1 MSEAK
6 HDSERH
12 GIWTALGQRTTE
24 HPEAR
29 SVEADEAYDVLV
41 VGAGITGLTSAV
53 LLAESGLRVGV
64 LEAHDLAASAT
75 VNSTGKLSLL
85 HGQTLSSL
93 RSRRG
98 DEDAAAYVQGNL
110 AAIDWARAFCAAR
123 QVPMQERTSILFAR
137 TEQGVKQVAQQ
148 REAAEALR
156 LPVGAEV
163 AAELPFEIL
172 DAVTLDGGLQLNPYE
187 LILALV
193 ERATELGVHVSL
205 NTRVTGVDHHRTHVD
220 VHASRAG
227 RDLSVRGGHVIIGT
241 GFPVVDRSAEFT
253 TLTAYRSYALGFE
266 TGMPLLTGMYLS
278 LDRET
283 ISLREYTTAGRHHLV
298 VGGAGHKVGA
308 SVSSRERVDALSQW
322 GQETFG
328 LVAPEKY
335 RWSAQDYEEPD
346 AAPSSGVANP
356 VHPRILYAT
365 GYNKWGLS
373 NGIAAAHDLRGRIL
387 DERAEW
393 MHTLYDRRVTTSKL
407 GGLVARGAEVGVTAV
422 GDWARAELSSP
433 EAHPAEGEGSVGRSG
448 GVPMAVSTV
457 DGVTRSVSAVC
468 THLGGVLRWN
478 DEDCSWDCPLHAS
491 RFAPD
496 GTRIEGP
503 ATSDLPSRGV
513 DEA

>member
-6 HDSERH
+6 PLADRH
-12 GIWTALGQRTTE
+12 GIWAALGQHTAAHDRA
-24 HPEAR
+24 PEA
-29 SVEADEAYDVLV
+29 VGGDAYDVLV

-64 LEAHDLAASAT
+64 LEAHDLRASAT

-93 RSRRG
+93 RSKRG
-98 DEDAAAYVQGNL
+98 DEVAAAYVQGNL

-123 QVPMQERTSILFAR
+123 QVPLQERTSILFSR

-156 LPVGAEV
+156 LPVGTEV

-193 ERATELGVHVSL
+193 ERATELGVHLSL
-205 NTRVTGVDHHRTHVD
+205 NTRVTRVDHHRTHVD

-241 GFPVVDRSAEFT
+241 GFPIVDRSAEFT

-266 TGMPLLTGMYLS
+266 TGMPLLTGMYLG

-422 GDWARAELSSP
+422 GDWARAELSTP

-448 GVPMAVSTV
+448 GVPVAVSTV

-503 ATSDLPSRGV
+503 ATSDLPSRDA